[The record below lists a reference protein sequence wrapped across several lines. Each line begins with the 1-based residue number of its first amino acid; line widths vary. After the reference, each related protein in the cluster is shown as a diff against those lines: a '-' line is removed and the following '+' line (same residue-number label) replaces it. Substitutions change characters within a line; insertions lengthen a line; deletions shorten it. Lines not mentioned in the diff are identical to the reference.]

1 MYDADKDER
10 LDPRARAF
18 LTLLPSSELRPDVTS
33 RDEILAEANSE
44 EGRAFAASFFEM
56 SRLLDDEALAPKD
69 GLRFSDHTLTSTP
82 DANTVNLQL
91 VRPDNDDVVACVYYI
106 HGGGMAAMSFRYGNY
121 QTWARL
127 LAHEGVAVA
136 MIDFRN
142 SVSPS
147 SVPEVAPYP
156 AGLNDCVS
164 GLAWVHEHAGELGID
179 PTRVVV
185 AGESGGGNLTLAVG
199 LRLNREGRL
208 GLVKG
213 LYALAP
219 YIAGHWPQERY
230 PSSIENN
237 GIFINVH
244 GNRGRMGYGI
254 DAYDAQDPIA
264 WPGLAGDDDV
274 RGLVPTVINVN
285 ECDPLRDEGIDFYR
299 LLLRNGVAARC
310 RQVMGTIHANELVP
324 PICPDVT
331 LDAVRDLAA
340 FCRD

>member
-18 LTLLPSSELRPDVTS
+18 LALLPSGEERPDVES
-33 RDEILAEANSE
+33 RAELLAEANSE
-44 EGRAFAASFFEM
+44 EGRALAASFLEM
-56 SRLLDDEALAPKD
+56 SQILDDVTLAPKD
-69 GLRFSDHTLTSTP
+69 GLRIADFTLTSAP
-82 DANTVNLQL
+82 DGNAVNLRFI
-91 VRPDNDDVVACVYYI
+91 RPDNDDVVGCVYYI
-106 HGGGMAAMSFRYGNY
+106 HGGGMASMSCHYGNY

-127 LAHEGVAVA
+127 LAHEGVGVA

-142 SVSPS
+142 CVSPS

-156 AGLNDCVS
+156 AGLNDCAS
-164 GLAWVHEHAGELGID
+164 GLAWLHEHAGELGVD
-179 PTRVVV
+179 AARVVA
-185 AGESGGGNLTLAVG
+185 AGESGGGNLTLALG

-208 GLVKG
+208 DLVKG

-219 YIAGHWPQERY
+219 YIAGYWPQERY

-254 DAYDAQDPIA
+254 DAYEAQDPLA

-285 ECDPLRDEGIDFYR
+285 ECDPLRDEGIGFYR
-299 LLLRNGVAARC
+299 LLVRNGVAARC

-324 PICPDVT
+324 AICPDVT

-340 FCRD
+340 FCRG

>member
-18 LTLLPSSELRPDVTS
+18 LALMPSSELRPDVAT
-33 RDEILAEANSE
+33 RDELLAEANSE
-44 EGRAFAASFFEM
+44 EGRALAASFLEG
-56 SRLLDDEALAPKD
+56 SQILDDETIAPRV
-69 GLRFSDHTLTSTP
+69 GLRFADHTLESSP
-82 DANTVNLQL
+82 DGNTVNLQFI
-91 VRPDNDDVVACVYYI
+91 RPDSDALVGCVYYI
-106 HGGGMAAMSFRYGNY
+106 HGGGMAAMSYRYGNY

-127 LAHEGVAVA
+127 IAHQGVAVA

-156 AGLNDCVS
+156 AGLNDCAS
-164 GLAWVHEHAGELGID
+164 GLAWLHGHASELGVDTSRI
-179 PTRVVV
+179 VV
-185 AGESGGGNLTLAVG
+185 AGESGGGNLTLALG
-199 LRLNREGRL
+199 LRLNREGNL
-208 GLVKG
+208 HLVKG

-219 YIAGHWPQERY
+219 YIAGYWPQERY
-230 PSSIENN
+230 PSSVENN

-244 GNRGRMGYGI
+244 GNRGRVGYGI
-254 DAYDAQDPIA
+254 DAFDAQDPLA

-285 ECDPLRDEGIDFYR
+285 ECDPLCDEGIGFYR
-299 LLLRNGVAARC
+299 LLLRNGVNARC

-324 PICPDVT
+324 SVCPEVT
-331 LDAVRDLAA
+331 FEAVRDLAA